1 MIPVLYLCIKDA
13 VKTNSLVLLHV
24 AKLVAKLELGIVVL
38 IEILIFRV
46 DMDVGFVVLFLLSYV
61 HFAWAFFF
69 KSLHLIY
76 FFTEIDNTDS
86 SEEFDVWIDML
97 NTLHKTNSFI
107 SQFLDIIN

>member
-1 MIPVLYLCIKDA
+1 MLSFFRHLQILILVRIWMIPVLYLCIKDA

-61 HFAWAFFF
+61 HFA
-69 KSLHLIY
+69 
-76 FFTEIDNTDS
+76 
-86 SEEFDVWIDML
+86 
-97 NTLHKTNSFI
+97 
-107 SQFLDIIN
+107 